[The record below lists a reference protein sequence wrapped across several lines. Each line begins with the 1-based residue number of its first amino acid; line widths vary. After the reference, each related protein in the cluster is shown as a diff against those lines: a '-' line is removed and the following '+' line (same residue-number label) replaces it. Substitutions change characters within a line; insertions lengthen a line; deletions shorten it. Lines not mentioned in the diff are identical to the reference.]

1 MSTIAV
7 VYKSKY
13 GSTERYARW
22 IAEKAGADLFSAGQ
36 ITIDALLS
44 YDTIVYGGGLHAGG
58 IFGFSLI
65 KKNYHRL
72 KDKRLVVFAV
82 GATLKK
88 EDAVAE
94 LKRINLTPEM
104 QETTAFY
111 LLRGGLDYKKMNA
124 LDRFLMFLQV
134 CRLKSMNPDTLNDDS
149 KGVIA
154 TYGKVVDF
162 TREEAVEPIVQYITG

>member
-1 MSTIAV
+1 MATIAV

-36 ITIDALLS
+36 ITIDALLA

-58 IFGFSLI
+58 IFGFSFI
-65 KKNYHRL
+65 KRNYHRL

-111 LLRGGLDYKKMNA
+111 LLRGGLDYKRMNA
-124 LDRFLMFLQV
+124 LDRFLMYLQV
-134 CRLKSMNPDTLNDDS
+134 CRLKSMNPETLNDDS

-162 TREEAVEPIVQYITG
+162 TREEAVEPIVRYITS